1 MSCNF
6 KNCPLYYPCLEML
19 EESPECSTNVQQLKD
34 EILPLIQNAFSSLN
48 NNLPY
53 DALGYMREAMAKLS
67 AD

>member
-1 MSCNF
+1 
-6 KNCPLYYPCLEML
+6 ML